1 MSLKKLLGLESFPI
15 REVEIMQQIKDAY
28 QRKQEVIEF
37 ISGKKKVKL
46 KLSQIATEG
55 VMRDYQ
61 DYYSS

>member
-1 MSLKKLLGLESFPI
+1 MTLKKLLGLESFPI

-37 ISGKKKVKL
+37 TSGKKKVKL

-55 VMRDYQ
+55 LMRDYQ